1 MQKLDDSL
9 RGYLE
14 IVFFRLI
21 LYFDQLLVVR
31 STQKLVEI
39 HNSGRMSMAL
49 WCWWASTVNINK
61 KYKTNQKYLK
71 KTKFWKIT
79 KNLYFQY
86 LKLHLFNIYSMLTV
100 DVDQLHAALF
110 ITSKR
115 ESQYFKIYHL
125 WKKVT
130 KGLRNSV
137 FESS

>member
-1 MQKLDDSL
+1 
-9 RGYLE
+9 
-14 IVFFRLI
+14 
-21 LYFDQLLVVR
+21 
-31 STQKLVEI
+31 
-39 HNSGRMSMAL
+39 
-49 WCWWASTVNINK
+49 
-61 KYKTNQKYLK
+61 
-71 KTKFWKIT
+71 
-79 KNLYFQY
+79 
-86 LKLHLFNIYSMLTV
+86 MLTV